1 MSLAIDGFW
10 KSGFWTQTFWADG
23 FWYEGD
29 PVIPPATPTVRPT
42 GGSIPRVRYRTD
54 KEVRDERIARGIIPP
69 DEPEI
74 QTIVEASKAP
84 SPTLAKRRLRELV
97 EGHIRLAE
105 LDRMLSE
112 VIQAQQIADEFA
124 YQDMQRELQREQRQL
139 TNLNNRNA
147 VLIMLGLL

>member
-1 MSLAIDGFW
+1 LASTWGNSWGATWLD
-10 KSGFWTQTFWADG
+10 TWARG
-23 FWYEGD
+23 AVTP
-29 PVIPPATPTVRPT
+29 PVTPTVRPT
-42 GGSIPRVRYRTD
+42 GGWTSPRYRTE

-105 LDRMLSE
+105 LERMLAE

-124 YQDMQRELQREQRQL
+124 YQSMLQDLQRTQHQL

>member
-1 MSLAIDGFW
+1 MSVFVLLRMGDGV
-10 KSGFWTQTFWADG
+10 
-23 FWYEGD
+23 YV
-29 PVIPPATPTVRPT
+29 PPPATETPS
-42 GGSIPRVRYRTD
+42 GGGGIYPRTRYRTD
-54 KEVRDERIARGIIPP
+54 KEIRDERIARGIIPP

-74 QTIVEASKAP
+74 HTIVEASKAP

-105 LDRMLSE
+105 LERMLAE

-124 YQDMQRELQREQRQL
+124 YQSMLQDLQRTQRQL

>member
-1 MSLAIDGFW
+1 MASAWGNSWSTSWLD
-10 KSGFWTQTFWADG
+10 TWARG
-23 FWYEGD
+23 AVTP
-29 PVIPPATPTVRPT
+29 PVTPPVTPT
-42 GGSIPRVRYRTD
+42 GGWGGPRERYRTE

-105 LDRMLSE
+105 LDRMLAE

-124 YQDMQRELQREQRQL
+124 YQAMLHDLARSQMEL
-139 TNLNNRNA
+139 TNIRNRDAFA
-147 VLIMLGLL
+147 VLTMLGML